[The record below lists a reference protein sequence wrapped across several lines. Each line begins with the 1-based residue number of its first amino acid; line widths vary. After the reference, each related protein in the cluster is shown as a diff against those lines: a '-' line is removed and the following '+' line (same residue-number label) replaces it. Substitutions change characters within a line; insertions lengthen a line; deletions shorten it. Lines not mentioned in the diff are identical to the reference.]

1 MKSARNGR
9 LLQPE
14 CSSSKCIKVHF
25 KMHFNGSVN
34 ACYSLNAFFPEWSEA
49 EMRNVLM
56 ETNLEA
62 KCTASR
68 LKTGFM
74 DANKRSDT
82 FSTHSTYNL
91 IKCTIDSQWFRL
103 THIAGLR
110 VCGRVSFSS
119 PHFLASSHSSHST
132 SLRMSRDNYS
142 SFDVLFSAFL
152 TQSMHNSNKDIL
164 WCRQRADSD

>member
-1 MKSARNGR
+1 
-9 LLQPE
+9 
-14 CSSSKCIKVHF
+14 
-25 KMHFNGSVN
+25 MHFNGSVN

-56 ETNLEA
+56 ETNLEV

-142 SFDVLFSAFL
+142 SFDVLFRLSSPRACIIRIKTFCGVDNVLIVINVAASSASKTLDGFS
-152 TQSMHNSNKDIL
+152 Q
-164 WCRQRADSD
+164 CF